1 MFEKFMYGDT
11 QEDPWIVDKTVVWIP
26 NPSIV
31 IEIQRFVNLDNC
43 LSHDQQMGLTDRRQ
57 VNGLQVGIVG

>member
-31 IEIQRFVNLDNC
+31 IEI
-43 LSHDQQMGLTDRRQ
+43 
-57 VNGLQVGIVG
+57 